1 MASIKQQQQDAMASI
16 DTAKA
21 MLDKVLT
28 ILGILEDSPSLTL
41 TFATNPIGFLLQMLE
56 HLGVTYEELRLWLTN
71 FLIYVLPALEIAVKA
86 ILLTNL
92 KKMVSCSID
101 PRIPDKYRKLHKAG
115 EYNTS
120 QEYGIDINVES
131 IDFLNKLATSP
142 LSDEGSEMYFGLEG
156 VTDVYKFA
164 RADDMDAFL
173 WFVIHKAHFP
183 NSTKISDVR
192 DILTYRIDPSSEPTA
207 SIKPKDCSLLD
218 AFEVDAGQG
227 QSSILPGNTF
237 AYTGQGNIISMCIDA
252 KRESMQ
258 NKILKNTM
266 VPVSDDWNSANW
278 YIRRADQLGKN
289 LGFGWEVN
297 DENGNTKYS
306 GEGRDYSK
314 ERGICNLQ
322 YLDQSLTEDSPITG
336 LVNNKIRFSILP
348 KPYIHVPNIDA
359 GEPLWRFKKM
369 LFNSQGQY
377 DPNGKYTFAQTIGET
392 VIEENGEK
400 YIKFT
405 NFPGST
411 TQFQTDVR
419 INVKSGEVTVKVYDD
434 NRDPRI
440 VGKKFNPL
448 VLDLYECYPG
458 LTVYEFNYDYVMG
471 MKLFDAKVIVTTLL
485 DALIDARLGLSVTFG
500 KERQEAI
507 DELKEII
514 KNVIN
519 SDDSSVSDCF
529 FTFDNAKYEALLRKS
544 EEKRARQQRFGNVT
558 EEVGSFANVREVLEE
573 YDANAEL
580 HKQVEVLNRAI
591 TQASVNITEGV
602 AEKDKYKVEFDFVT
616 DIIEQLTFAI
626 VSSIFSPKVLML
638 LEVNETLMGGKWEKI
653 TMRDLIEA
661 MRSIILAIVEEI
673 RDLIVQEL
681 MKLVLKYLEPIIQ
694 MLTDIMLRE
703 QVEAYTDAIME
714 ILRNCPFFWFSF
726 GNRDLE
732 TKLDTVDYADIDTSM
747 ITKDKPN
754 LNNC

>member
-1 MASIKQQQQDAMASI
+1 MASVKQQQQEAMASI

-21 MLDKVLT
+21 MIDKVLV
-28 ILGILEDSPSLTL
+28 ILQIMESSPSLSL
-41 TFATNPIGFLLQMLE
+41 TFATNPIGFLLQLLE

-71 FLIYVLPALEIAVKA
+71 FLIYVMPALEIAVKA

-101 PRIPDKYRKLHKAG
+101 PRIPEKYRKLHKVG
-115 EYNTS
+115 TDYNTS
-120 QEYGIDINVES
+120 QEYGIDINIES

-183 NSTKISDVR
+183 NSSDFSKINN
-192 DILTYRIDPSSEPTA
+192 RIDGGAAT
-207 SIKPKDCSLLD
+207 IKPDGATLLD
-218 AFEVDAGQG
+218 TVEVQVAENA
-227 QSSILPGNTF
+227 SSTILPGNTF
-237 AYTGQGNIISMCIDA
+237 TYTGSSHVVSMCIDS
-252 KRESMQ
+252 KYDKET
-258 NKILKNTM
+258 NKIINNTLL
-266 VPVSDDWNSANW
+266 PVSDDWNSANW
-278 YIRRADQLGKN
+278 YVRRADQLGKN
-289 LGFGWEVN
+289 LGFGWSVN
-297 DENGNTKYS
+297 DKNGNTKYK
-306 GEGRDYSK
+306 GKGREYSK

-336 LVNNKIRFSILP
+336 LINNKLRFSILP
-348 KPYIHVPNIDA
+348 KPYIHVPNLSA
-359 GEPLWRFKKM
+359 GEPPWRFKKM
-369 LFNSQGQY
+369 LFDSQGNY
-377 DPNGKYTFAQTIGET
+377 DPNGKYTFAQTIGES
-392 VIEENGEK
+392 VNNDV
-400 YIKFT
+400 IKFT
-405 NFPGST
+405 GFTEDPQIT
-411 TQFQTDVR
+411 
-419 INVKSGEVTVKVYDD
+419 INIKSGAVTVG
-434 NRDPRI
+434 DPS
-440 VGKKFNPL
+440 KL
-448 VLDLYECYPG
+448 VKYLFECYQG

-471 MKLFDAKVIVTTLL
+471 MKLFDAKVIATTLL
-485 DALIDARLGLSVTFG
+485 DALIDSRLGLSVTFG

-507 DELKEII
+507 DELREII

-529 FTFDNAKYEALLRKS
+529 FTFDNSKYEALLRKS

-558 EEVGSFANVREVLEE
+558 QEVGSFANVREILEE

-591 TQASVNITEGV
+591 TQASINITEGV
-602 AEKDKYKVEFDFVT
+602 EEKDKYKVHFDFVT
-616 DIIEQLTFAI
+616 DLIEQLTFAV

-653 TMRDLIEA
+653 TMKDLIAA
-661 MRSIILAIVEEI
+661 MRSIINAIVEEI

-681 MKLVLKYLEPIIQ
+681 LKLVLKYLEPIVALIH
-694 MLTDIMLRE
+694 DIVLRE

-714 ILRNCPFFWFSF
+714 ILRNCPSFWFSF

-732 TKLDTVDYADIDTSM
+732 TKLDTVDYADIDTSV
-747 ITKDKPN
+747 TTNDKPN
-754 LNNC
+754 LNEC

>member
-1 MASIKQQQQDAMASI
+1 MASVKQQQQEAMASI

-21 MLDKVLT
+21 MIDKVLV
-28 ILGILEDSPSLTL
+28 ILQIMESSPSLSL
-41 TFATNPIGFLLQMLE
+41 TFATNPIGFLLQLLE

-71 FLIYVLPALEIAVKA
+71 FLIYVMPALEIAVKA

-101 PRIPDKYRKLHKAG
+101 PRIPEKYRKLHKVG
-115 EYNTS
+115 TDYNTS
-120 QEYGIDINVES
+120 QEYGIDINIES

-183 NSTKISDVR
+183 NSSDFSKINN
-192 DILTYRIDPSSEPTA
+192 RIDGGAAT
-207 SIKPKDCSLLD
+207 IKPDGATLLD
-218 AFEVDAGQG
+218 TVEVQVAENA
-227 QSSILPGNTF
+227 SSTILPGNTF
-237 AYTGQGNIISMCIDA
+237 TYTGSSHVVSMCIDS
-252 KRESMQ
+252 KYDKET
-258 NKILKNTM
+258 NKIINNTLL
-266 VPVSDDWNSANW
+266 PVSDDWNSANW
-278 YIRRADQLGKN
+278 YVRRADQLGKN
-289 LGFGWEVN
+289 LGFGWSVN
-297 DENGNTKYS
+297 DKNGNTKYK
-306 GEGRDYSK
+306 GKGREYSK

-336 LVNNKIRFSILP
+336 LINNKLRFSILP
-348 KPYIHVPNIDA
+348 KPYIHVPNLSA
-359 GEPLWRFKKM
+359 GEPPWRFKKM
-369 LFNSQGQY
+369 LFDSQGNY
-377 DPNGKYTFAQTIGET
+377 DPNGKYTFAQTIGES
-392 VIEENGEK
+392 VNNDV
-400 YIKFT
+400 IKFT
-405 NFPGST
+405 GFTEDPQIT
-411 TQFQTDVR
+411 
-419 INVKSGEVTVKVYDD
+419 INIKSGAVTVG
-434 NRDPRI
+434 DPS
-440 VGKKFNPL
+440 KL
-448 VLDLYECYPG
+448 VKYLFECYQG

-471 MKLFDAKVIVTTLL
+471 MKLFDAKVIATTLL
-485 DALIDARLGLSVTFG
+485 DALIDSRLGLSVTFG

-507 DELKEII
+507 DELREII

-529 FTFDNAKYEALLRKS
+529 FTFDNSKYEALLRKS

-558 EEVGSFANVREVLEE
+558 QEVGSFANVMEILEE

-591 TQASVNITEGV
+591 TQASINITEGV
-602 AEKDKYKVEFDFVT
+602 EEKDKYKVHFDFVT
-616 DIIEQLTFAI
+616 DLIEQLTFAV

-653 TMRDLIEA
+653 TMKDLIAA
-661 MRSIILAIVEEI
+661 MRSIINAIVEEI

-681 MKLVLKYLEPIIQ
+681 LKLVLKYLEPIVALIH
-694 MLTDIMLRE
+694 DIVLRE

-714 ILRNCPFFWFSF
+714 ILRNCPSFWFSF

-732 TKLDTVDYADIDTSM
+732 TKLDTVDYADIDTSV
-747 ITKDKPN
+747 TTNDKPN
-754 LNNC
+754 LNEC

>member
-1 MASIKQQQQDAMASI
+1 MASVKQQQQDTMASI

-28 ILGILEDSPSLTL
+28 ILGTIEESPSLTL
-41 TFATNPIGFLLQMLE
+41 TFATNPIGFLLQLLE

-71 FLIYVLPALEIAVKA
+71 FLIYAVPALEIAVKA

-101 PRIPDKYRKLHKAG
+101 PRIPEKYRKLHKTG
-115 EYNTS
+115 EYNSS
-120 QEYGIDINVES
+120 QEYGIDINIES
-131 IDFLNKLATSP
+131 IDYLNKLATNP

-183 NSTKISDVR
+183 NSSIIESVSGITSRFEGGASV
-192 DILTYRIDPSSEPTA
+192 TPSGGT
-207 SIKPKDCSLLD
+207 LLETLEINGNAD
-218 AFEVDAGQG
+218 SS
-227 QSSILPGNTF
+227 SSILPGNTF
-237 AYTGQGNIISMCIDA
+237 AYASGNVISMCIDS
-252 KRESMQ
+252 KYDTVS
-258 NKILKNTM
+258 NKIIDNTL

-289 LGFGWEVN
+289 LGFGWAVN
-297 DENGNTKYS
+297 DKNANTYYK
-306 GEGRDYSK
+306 GKGREYSK
-314 ERGICNLQ
+314 EKGICNLQ
-322 YLDQSLTEDSPITG
+322 YLDQAQTTESPITG
-336 LVNNKIRFSILP
+336 LINNKIRFTILP
-348 KPYIHVPNIDA
+348 KPYIHVPDIA
-359 GEPLWRFKKM
+359 HGEAPWRFKKM
-369 LFNSQGQY
+369 LFDAKGNY
-377 DPNGKYTFAQTIGET
+377 DPNGKYTFVKTTSESYNDGTITFDGLG
-392 VIEENGEK
+392 VHI
-400 YIKFT
+400 
-405 NFPGST
+405 
-411 TQFQTDVR
+411 D
-419 INVKSGEVTVKVYDD
+419 VKSGKVTVD
-434 NRDPRI
+434 NQDE
-440 VGKKFNPL
+440 L
-448 VLDLYECYPG
+448 VKRLMECYPG

-471 MKLFDAKVIVTTLL
+471 MKLFDAKVIATTLL

-507 DELKEII
+507 DALKEII

-529 FTFDNAKYEALLRKS
+529 YTFDNRKYESLLRKS

-558 EEVGSFANVREVLEE
+558 QEVGSFANVREILDE

-602 AEKDKYKVEFDFVT
+602 EEKDKYKVHFDFVT
-616 DIIEQLTFAI
+616 DLIEQLTFAV

-638 LEVNETLMGGKWEKI
+638 LEVNETLMGGKWEKFTI
-653 TMRDLIEA
+653 RDLIEA
-661 MRSIILAIVEEI
+661 MRSIIIAIVEEI

-681 MKLVLKYLEPIIQ
+681 LKLVLKYLEPIVALIH
-694 MLTDIMLRE
+694 DIVLRE
-703 QVEAYTDAIME
+703 QVEAYAEAINE
-714 ILRNCPFFWFSF
+714 ILRNCPFLWFSF

-732 TKLDTVDYADIDTSM
+732 TKLDTVDYADIDVSSTNVER
-747 ITKDKPN
+747 PE

>member
-1 MASIKQQQQDAMASI
+1 MASVKQQQQEAMASI

-21 MLDKVLT
+21 MIDKVLV
-28 ILGILEDSPSLTL
+28 ILQIMESSPSLSL
-41 TFATNPIGFLLQMLE
+41 TFATNPIGFLLQLLE

-71 FLIYVLPALEIAVKA
+71 FLIYVMPALEIAVKA

-101 PRIPDKYRKLHKAG
+101 PRIPEKYRKLHKVG
-115 EYNTS
+115 TDYNTS
-120 QEYGIDINVES
+120 QEYGIDINIES

-183 NSTKISDVR
+183 NSSDFSKINN
-192 DILTYRIDPSSEPTA
+192 RIDGGTA
-207 SIKPKDCSLLD
+207 TIKPDGATLLD
-218 AFEVDAGQG
+218 TVEVQVAENA
-227 QSSILPGNTF
+227 SSTILPGNTF
-237 AYTGQGNIISMCIDA
+237 TYTGSSHVVSMCIDS
-252 KRESMQ
+252 KYDKET
-258 NKILKNTM
+258 NKIINNTLL
-266 VPVSDDWNSANW
+266 PVSDDWNSANW
-278 YIRRADQLGKN
+278 YVRRADQLGKN
-289 LGFGWEVN
+289 LGFGWSVN
-297 DENGNTKYS
+297 DKNGNTKYK
-306 GEGRDYSK
+306 GKGREYSK

-336 LVNNKIRFSILP
+336 LINNKLRFSILP
-348 KPYIHVPNIDA
+348 KPYIHVPNLSA
-359 GEPLWRFKKM
+359 GEPPWRFKKM
-369 LFNSQGQY
+369 LFDSQGNY
-377 DPNGKYTFAQTIGET
+377 DPNGKYTFAQTIGEN
-392 VIEENGEK
+392 VNNDV
-400 YIKFT
+400 IKFT
-405 NFPGST
+405 GFTEDPQIT
-411 TQFQTDVR
+411 
-419 INVKSGEVTVKVYDD
+419 INIKSGAVTVG
-434 NRDPRI
+434 DPS
-440 VGKKFNPL
+440 KL
-448 VLDLYECYPG
+448 VKYLFECYQG

-471 MKLFDAKVIVTTLL
+471 MKLFDAKVIATTLL
-485 DALIDARLGLSVTFG
+485 DALIDSRLGLSVTFG

-507 DELKEII
+507 DELREII

-529 FTFDNAKYEALLRKS
+529 FTFDNSKYEALLRKS

-558 EEVGSFANVREVLEE
+558 QEVGSFANVREILEE

-591 TQASVNITEGV
+591 TQASINITEGV
-602 AEKDKYKVEFDFVT
+602 EEKDKYKVHFDFVT
-616 DIIEQLTFAI
+616 DLIEQLTFAV

-653 TMRDLIEA
+653 TMKDLIAA
-661 MRSIILAIVEEI
+661 MRSIINAIVEEI

-681 MKLVLKYLEPIIQ
+681 LKLVLKYLEPIVALIH
-694 MLTDIMLRE
+694 DIVLRE

-714 ILRNCPFFWFSF
+714 ILRNCPSFWFSF

-732 TKLDTVDYADIDTSM
+732 TKLDTVDYADIDTSV
-747 ITKDKPN
+747 TTNDKPN
-754 LNNC
+754 LNEC

>member
-1 MASIKQQQQDAMASI
+1 MASVKQQQQDTMASI

-28 ILGILEDSPSLTL
+28 ILGTIENSPSLTL
-41 TFATNPIGFLLQMLE
+41 TFATNPIGFLLQLLE

-71 FLIYVLPALEIAVKA
+71 FLIYVVPALEIAVKA

-101 PRIPDKYRKLHKAG
+101 PRIPEKYRKLHKTG
-115 EYNTS
+115 EYNSS
-120 QEYGIDINVES
+120 QEYGIDINIES
-131 IDFLNKLATSP
+131 IDYLNKLATNP

-183 NSTKISDVR
+183 NSSKIDSIN
-192 DILTYRIDPSSEPTA
+192 DIISRFDGGATVTPSGGTLLETLE
-207 SIKPKDCSLLD
+207 IKSN
-218 AFEVDAGQG
+218 GNSS
-227 QSSILPGNTF
+227 SSILPGNTF
-237 AYTGQGNIISMCIDA
+237 AYTNGNVISMCIDS
-252 KRESMQ
+252 KYDTVS
-258 NKILKNTM
+258 NKIIDNTL

-289 LGFGWEVN
+289 LGFGWAVN
-297 DENGNTKYS
+297 DKNANTYYK
-306 GEGRDYSK
+306 GKGREYSK

-322 YLDQSLTEDSPITG
+322 YLDQAQTTESPITG
-336 LVNNKIRFSILP
+336 LINNKIRFTILP
-348 KPYIHVPNIDA
+348 KPYIHVPNLA
-359 GEPLWRFKKM
+359 EGEPPWRFKKM
-369 LFNSQGQY
+369 LFDANGNY
-377 DPNGKYTFAQTIGET
+377 DPNGKYTIPQGVSERIACFDENLNEVLCNADHVSKAV
-392 VIEENGEK
+392 VITGLVEDPFLAID
-400 YIKFT
+400 IKSGRVLVGKT
-405 NFPGST
+405 PDNT
-411 TQFQTDVR
+411 EDR
-419 INVKSGEVTVKVYDD
+419 KKLVKSL
-434 NRDPRI
+434 I
-440 VGKKFNPL
+440 
-448 VLDLYECYPG
+448 ECYPG

-471 MKLFDAKVIVTTLL
+471 MKLFDAKVIATTLL

-507 DELKEII
+507 DALKEII

-529 FTFDNAKYEALLRKS
+529 YTFDNSKYESLLRKS

-558 EEVGSFANVREVLEE
+558 QEVGSFANVREILDE

-602 AEKDKYKVEFDFVT
+602 EEKDKYKVHFDFVT
-616 DIIEQLTFAI
+616 DLIEQLTFAV

-638 LEVNETLMGGKWEKI
+638 LEVNETLMGGKWEKF

-661 MRSIILAIVEEI
+661 MRSIIIAIVEEI

-681 MKLVLKYLEPIIQ
+681 LKLVLKYLEPIVALIH
-694 MLTDIMLRE
+694 DIVLRE
-703 QVEAYTDAIME
+703 QVEAYAEAINE
-714 ILRNCPFFWFSF
+714 ILRNCPFLWFSF

-732 TKLDTVDYADIDTSM
+732 TKLDTVDYADIDVSSTNVER
-747 ITKDKPN
+747 PE

>member
-1 MASIKQQQQDAMASI
+1 MASVKQQQRDTMASI

-28 ILGILEDSPSLTL
+28 ILGTIENSPSLTL
-41 TFATNPIGFLLQMLE
+41 TFATNPIGFLLQLLE

-71 FLIYVLPALEIAVKA
+71 FLIYVVPALEIAVKA

-101 PRIPDKYRKLHKAG
+101 PRIPEKYRKLHKTG
-115 EYNTS
+115 EYNSS
-120 QEYGIDINVES
+120 QEYGIDINIES
-131 IDFLNKLATSP
+131 IDYLNKLATNP

-183 NSTKISDVR
+183 NSSIIESVSGITSRFDGEATV
-192 DILTYRIDPSSEPTA
+192 TPTNG
-207 SIKPKDCSLLD
+207 SLLD
-218 AFEVDAGQG
+218 ALEVKSDGSSA
-227 QSSILPGNTF
+227 SSILPGNTF
-237 AYTGQGNIISMCIDA
+237 AYANGNVISMCIDS
-252 KRESMQ
+252 KYDTVS
-258 NKILKNTM
+258 NKIIDNTL

-289 LGFGWEVN
+289 LGFGWAVN
-297 DENGNTKYS
+297 DKNANTYYK
-306 GEGRDYSK
+306 GKGREYSK

-322 YLDQSLTEDSPITG
+322 YLDQAQTTESPITG
-336 LVNNKIRFSILP
+336 LINNKIRFTILP
-348 KPYIHVPNIDA
+348 KPYIHVPNLSA
-359 GEPLWRFKKM
+359 GEPPWRFKKM
-369 LFNSQGQY
+369 LFDSQGNY
-377 DPNGKYTFAQTIGET
+377 DPNGKYTFVKTTSESYNDGTITFDGLG
-392 VIEENGEK
+392 VHI
-400 YIKFT
+400 
-405 NFPGST
+405 
-411 TQFQTDVR
+411 D
-419 INVKSGEVTVKVYDD
+419 VKSGKVTVD
-434 NRDPRI
+434 NHDE
-440 VGKKFNPL
+440 L
-448 VLDLYECYPG
+448 VKNLMECYPG

-471 MKLFDAKVIVTTLL
+471 MKLFDAKVIATTLL

-507 DELKEII
+507 DALKEII

-529 FTFDNAKYEALLRKS
+529 YTFDNRKYESLLRKS

-558 EEVGSFANVREVLEE
+558 QEVGSFANVREILDE

-602 AEKDKYKVEFDFVT
+602 EEKDKYKIHFDFVT
-616 DIIEQLTFAI
+616 DLIEQLTFAV

-638 LEVNETLMGGKWEKI
+638 LEVNETLMGGKWEKF

-661 MRSIILAIVEEI
+661 MRSIIIAIVEEI

-681 MKLVLKYLEPIIQ
+681 LKLVLKYLEPIVALIH
-694 MLTDIMLRE
+694 DIVLRE
-703 QVEAYTDAIME
+703 QVEAYAEAINE
-714 ILRNCPFFWFSF
+714 ILRNCPFLWFSF

-732 TKLDTVDYADIDTSM
+732 TKLDTVDYADIDVSST
-747 ITKDKPN
+747 N
-754 LNNC
+754 VERLELNNC